1 MKRKVEKN
9 FLNSLFY
16 LINITHYVNVNKC
29 RLLNGLNLKRFDF
42 EVSFNLKNTAMSDL
56 TRTYTTDNLIRGFKT
71 INFKDNG

>member
-29 RLLNGLNLKRFDF
+29 RLLNDLNLKRFDF
-42 EVSFNLKNTAMSDL
+42 EVSFNLKNAAMSDL

-71 INFKDNG
+71 IDFKDNG